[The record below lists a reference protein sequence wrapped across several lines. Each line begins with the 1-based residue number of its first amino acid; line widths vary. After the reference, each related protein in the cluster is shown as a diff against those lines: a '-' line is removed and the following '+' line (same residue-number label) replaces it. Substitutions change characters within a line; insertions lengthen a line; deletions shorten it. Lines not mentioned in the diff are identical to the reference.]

1 MMRYLRVL
9 CRVTR
14 MGLNQHLNF
23 DKKKNLYK
31 LLSLNRK
38 RITNSIKMDIQAT
51 KLELIQLMLSTKKEQ
66 VLARIKN
73 IFEQEG
79 DIDFWD
85 SLNLEDQAA
94 IDEGLDQLEKGQYI
108 SHESVRDE
116 IKDRFNFK

>member
-1 MMRYLRVL
+1 M
-9 CRVTR
+9 
-14 MGLNQHLNF
+14 NQHLNF

>member
-1 MMRYLRVL
+1 
-9 CRVTR
+9 
-14 MGLNQHLNF
+14 
-23 DKKKNLYK
+23 
-31 LLSLNRK
+31 
-38 RITNSIKMDIQAT
+38 MDIQAT